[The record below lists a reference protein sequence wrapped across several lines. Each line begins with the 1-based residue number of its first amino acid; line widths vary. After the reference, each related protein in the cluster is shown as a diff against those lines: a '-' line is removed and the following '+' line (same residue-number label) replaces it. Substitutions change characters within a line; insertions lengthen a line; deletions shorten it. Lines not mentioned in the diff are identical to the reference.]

1 MVRQNETTLSRET
14 KKQVLRAHMDY
25 VRDRLIICECLY
37 RTHQFESYLQNVRR
51 LYDLNSYLASIGI
64 FNLVKYHL
72 LNEIIDNYLRQSCE
86 EGRCTA

>member
-1 MVRQNETTLSRET
+1 MARKNSATLSREA
-14 KKQVLRAHMDY
+14 KKEILKVHMDY

-51 LYDLNSYLASIGI
+51 LYDLNSYLESIGI

-72 LNEIIDNYLRQSCE
+72 LNDIIDNYLRQSCE
-86 EGRCTA
+86 ERRCTA